1 MSNRN
6 GVWSLSAHLQ
16 AIGDTN
22 WLMPP
27 GVPTSVSAT
36 AGDTQATV
44 TFTAPTFAGV
54 PGTITGFKV
63 TSSEGETA
71 TGSSSP
77 ITVTGLTNGTAH
89 TFTVQ
94 AQNSTGFSG
103 ASAASGSVTPALVR
117 AVFAGGRNSG
127 GTDVVTMDYVD
138 ITSTGNASDFGD
150 LASSSRG
157 YYASGCASSTRGLLA
172 GGPNENFISYVTLT
186 SLGDSQDFGDLNGT
200 VTGFCSALS
209 NSTRGVFAGGFR
221 NGSTYSDIIEYVT
234 IASTGNTTD
243 FGDLTQGRYG
253 PRGLA
258 SPTRGVMCAGN
269 LNGADQTTIDYITIA
284 STGNA
289 TDFGDMLSANRD
301 GAAFSSDT
309 RGIYGGGSSTNVIQ
323 YITIAS
329 TGNMT
334 DFGDLGAA
342 MGNGGTGGS
351 SNTRGLFT
359 MFSNSDN
366 RIEYVTIASTGNA
379 TDFGNLTESR
389 FRGATM
395 STAHGGLQ

>member
-1 MSNRN
+1 MARGRGGFIGQDGLNAPDSPT
-6 GVWSLSAHLQ
+6 GVS
-16 AIGDTN
+16 G
-22 WLMPP
+22 
-27 GVPTSVSAT
+27 T
-36 AGDTQATV
+36 AGDQQVSVA
-44 TFTAPTFAGV
+44 FTAPTDVGGSA
-54 PGTITGFKV
+54 ITGFRV
-63 TSSEGETA
+63 QSNTGVGAS
-71 TGSSSP
+71 GSSSP
-77 ITVTGLTNGTAH
+77 ITVTGLSNGTSY
-89 TFTVQ
+89 TFNVW
-94 AQNSTGFSG
+94 AINAFGY
-103 ASAASGSVTPALVR
+103 SAPSDASGSVSPSLQR

-127 GTDVVTMDYVD
+127 GTNVVTMDYVN
-138 ITSTGNASDFGD
+138 IATTGNAADFGD
-150 LASSSRG
+150 LSSGGRG

-234 IASTGNTTD
+234 IANTGNTTD

-269 LNGADQTTIDYITIA
+269 LNGSDQTTIDYITIA

-359 MFSNSDN
+359 MLSNSDN

-379 TDFGNLTESR
+379 SDFGDLTEAR